1 MSLKKLMDL
10 TGRVAIVT
18 GGSRGLGL
26 QIAEALGEMGAR
38 LAITARKAGE
48 LESAQAHLAAQ
59 GHEVL
64 TLPSDLGK
72 PEVPAQIVE
81 AVMRR
86 YGQIDI
92 LVNNAGA
99 TWGASAEDHPL
110 EAWQKLVN
118 LNLTGNFLLCQQ
130 VAKASMIP
138 RRYGRIVN
146 IASVAGKEGNPNA
159 PAYSA
164 AKAGLIALTKS
175 MGKELAK
182 SNVLVNCITP
192 AVADTDILKQ
202 MSEAH
207 VAYMLGKIPM
217 GRFVQIG
224 EIAAMAAWLASPECS
239 FTTGGVFDITGGR
252 STY

>member
-1 MSLKKLMDL
+1 
-10 TGRVAIVT
+10 
-18 GGSRGLGL
+18 
-26 QIAEALGEMGAR
+26 
-38 LAITARKAGE
+38 
-48 LESAQAHLAAQ
+48 
-59 GHEVL
+59 
-64 TLPSDLGK
+64 
-72 PEVPAQIVE
+72 
-81 AVMRR
+81 
-86 YGQIDI
+86 
-92 LVNNAGA
+92 
-99 TWGASAEDHPL
+99 
-110 EAWQKLVN
+110 
-118 LNLTGNFLLCQQ
+118 
-130 VAKASMIP
+130 
-138 RRYGRIVN
+138 
-146 IASVAGKEGNPNA
+146 
-159 PAYSA
+159 
-164 AKAGLIALTKS
+164 

>member
-1 MSLKKLMDL
+1 
-10 TGRVAIVT
+10 VT
-18 GGSRGLGL
+18 GVAVDVADEAT
-26 QIAEALGEMGAR
+26 IAAAIAATVGALGG
-38 LAITARKAGE
+38 
-48 LESAQAHLAAQ
+48 
-59 GHEVL
+59 
-64 TLPSDLGK
+64 
-72 PEVPAQIVE
+72 
-81 AVMRR
+81 
-86 YGQIDI
+86 IDI
-92 LVNNAGA
+92 LVNNAGITGPNA
-99 TWGASAEDHPL
+99 PTWEYPVAD
-110 EAWQKLVN
+110 WKRVIDVD
-118 LNLTGNFLLCQQ
+118 LTGPFLCSR
-130 VAKASMIP
+130 AAIP
-138 RRYGRIVN
+138 VMLEGGWGRIVN

>member
-1 MSLKKLMDL
+1 VVD
-10 TGRVAIVT
+10 VAEEAAIAAAVSAT
-18 GGSRGLGL
+18 AGAFGG
-26 QIAEALGEMGAR
+26 
-38 LAITARKAGE
+38 
-48 LESAQAHLAAQ
+48 
-59 GHEVL
+59 
-64 TLPSDLGK
+64 
-72 PEVPAQIVE
+72 
-81 AVMRR
+81 
-86 YGQIDI
+86 IDI
-92 LVNNAGA
+92 LVNNAGITGPNA
-99 TWGASAEDHPL
+99 PTWEYPVAD
-110 EAWQKLVN
+110 WKRVIDVD
-118 LNLTGNFLLCQQ
+118 LTGPFLCSRAAVPVMLEGGW
-130 VAKASMIP
+130 
-138 RRYGRIVN
+138 GRVVN